1 MMTEIQLDKA
11 TAEHLAAVVAA
22 LRSDWDER
30 GIVAALA
37 QARDR
42 GDVSQVAM
50 AAIRAAADPS
60 NRTPAVIAMEGPHW
74 REKPAAARIKDPA
87 YATVPFEEAC
97 VTCGR
102 SEYWC
107 RAAERPVDD
116 DGERDGHVFQS
127 RRDAIRARVRAEQR
141 HADFTPAKGSY
152 YPSHRRLEIEA
163 ELRDGLAR
171 AEARQEQLEAMK
183 RPVDAQTGEEVAG

>member
-1 MMTEIQLDKA
+1 VTGNQLDRT

-22 LRSDWDER
+22 LRDDWDER

-37 QARDR
+37 KARDR
-42 GDVSQVAM
+42 GDVWQVSM

-60 NRTPAVIAMEGPHW
+60 NRTPAVIAMDGPHW
-74 REKPAAARIKDPA
+74 QERTPGPTPKDPS
-87 YATVPFEEAC
+87 YATVSFEEAC

-107 RAAERPVDD
+107 TSANACD
-116 DGERDGHVFQS
+116 HQFQA

-141 HADFTPAKGSY
+141 DADFTPSEGSY
-152 YPSHRRLEIEA
+152 YPPHRRHEIEA
-163 ELRDGLAR
+163 ELREGLRR
-171 AEARQEQLEAMK
+171 AESRQEQLEAMR
-183 RPVDAQTGEEVAG
+183 RPVDAQTGEEVTE